1 MKIETF
7 NNIIRNLTTLI
18 MTVAF
23 VIQIFNYG
31 EVTKNPPPEIK
42 PVTTIS
48 IEIPKLTNGLV
59 NINTANLH
67 QLWNIN
73 GLGETKARAILKYR
87 EEHGNFTSVDD
98 LVNVK
103 GISEKTLEQ
112 IRESITIA
120 PSRCG

>member
-1 MKIETF
+1 M
-7 NNIIRNLTTLI
+7 LV
-18 MTVAF
+18 MTVAV
-23 VIQIFNYG
+23 VIQIFSNG

-42 PVTTIS
+42 SITTTIS
-48 IEIPKLTNGLV
+48 IEIPKLENGLV

-87 EEHGNFTSVDD
+87 EEHGNFTRVDD

-103 GISEKTLEQ
+103 GIGEKTLEK
-112 IRESITIA
+112 IRKYITV
-120 PSRCG
+120 